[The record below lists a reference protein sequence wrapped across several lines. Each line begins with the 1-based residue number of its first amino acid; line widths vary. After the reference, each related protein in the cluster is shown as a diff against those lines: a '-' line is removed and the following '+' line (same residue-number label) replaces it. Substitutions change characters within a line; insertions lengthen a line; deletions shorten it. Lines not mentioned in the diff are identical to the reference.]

1 MIEKSANDRAEFVAK
16 EIAKVLAAPIHR
28 HLGLRLVEAGGGRSR
43 LSFIAGPAA
52 QMAETGGRVHGGI
65 LALLMEPAA
74 LIASLDLLPAGK
86 TAVTADLH
94 VLVMRA
100 SPPGKEVTLL
110 GRVVRPGT
118 TLFFCEAEAIAEGK
132 IVASARLTK
141 AVVDLR

>member
-1 MIEKSANDRAEFVAK
+1 MIEKSANERAEIAAK

-28 HLGLRLVEAGGGRSR
+28 HLGLRLVESGGGKSR
-43 LSFIAGPAA
+43 LGFIAGPAA

-74 LIASLDLLPAGK
+74 LIASLDLLPEGK

-94 VLVMRA
+94 VSVMRA
-100 SPPGKEVTLL
+100 APPGQEITLL
-110 GRVVRPGT
+110 GRVVRPGA

-132 IVASARLTK
+132 IIASARLTK